1 MARARELR
9 PQTRTQLDALR
20 DNLTELERSLPI
32 LEGMGPKAVELLH
45 RLDTV
50 HDDMARLREQ
60 GIDLRPEQTRLDS
73 VEERLRGRRA
83 PVLVREIARSVGWKE
98 ARALV
103 APGRERW
110 WWYLDEEL
118 AQRRR
123 AKLRRWL
130 VRGGIILLLLALLAG
145 AYKRFLAPS
154 PKMEQKITLMQS
166 AERDYERGE
175 LDQAI
180 AQYEEAAAMDP
191 NDPEVQMW
199 LGALY
204 DQAGKWE
211 VAIKAF
217 QSARKASPSM
227 VNYFL
232 LRARVHLRMGM
243 LKEAGRDVLAA
254 LEIDPHSTQALFIL
268 ADVLERQGHY
278 NEAMAVFHKVSL
290 EAQEPAL
297 QVLAKVRYGMLLQ
310 VGPSLEMQA
319 ITPTVEQGG
328 E

>member
-20 DNLTELERSLPI
+20 DNLTELERSLPT
-32 LEGMGPKAVELLH
+32 LRGMGPRAVELLH
-45 RLDTV
+45 RLDAV
-50 HDDMARLREQ
+50 YDDMARLREQ

-73 VEERLRGRRA
+73 VEEQLRGKRA
-83 PVLVREIARSVGWKE
+83 PVLVKEIARSVGWKE
-98 ARALV
+98 ARASV

-118 AQRRR
+118 AQQRR
-123 AKLRRWL
+123 AKLQRWL
-130 VRGGIILLLLALLAG
+130 VRGGIILLVLALLAG

-154 PKMEQKITLMQS
+154 PAMEQKITLVQN

-180 AQYEEAAAMDP
+180 AKYEQAAAIDP
-191 NDPEVQMW
+191 NDPEVQVW

-204 DQAGKWE
+204 GQAGE
-211 VAIKAF
+211 REAAIKAF
-217 QSARKASPSM
+217 QSAREVSPSII
-227 VNYFL
+227 NYFL
-232 LRARVHLRMGM
+232 LRARIHLRMGM
-243 LKEAGRDVLAA
+243 LRESERDVLAA
-254 LEIDPHSTQALFIL
+254 LEIDPHSTQALFLL

-278 NEAMAVFHKVSL
+278 GEAMAVFHKVSL

-310 VGPSLEMQA
+310 AGPSMEIRT